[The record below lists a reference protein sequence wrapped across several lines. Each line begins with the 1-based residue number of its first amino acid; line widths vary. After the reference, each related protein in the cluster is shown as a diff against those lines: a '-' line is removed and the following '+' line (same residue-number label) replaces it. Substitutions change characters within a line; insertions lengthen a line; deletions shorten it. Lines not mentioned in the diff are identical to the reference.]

1 MKNVSPTQLKILS
14 LASFI
19 FMLISLSTYSL
30 WIYVFSLRTTHI
42 ERVEVFRDF
51 FSGYLDS
58 RWGTTLLSIILCALA
73 ILLSGIC
80 FKLLKKLWRSLNIV
94 ILIISSLLLLLNL
107 FSMM

>member
-42 ERVEVFRDF
+42 ERVEVF
-51 FSGYLDS
+51 
-58 RWGTTLLSIILCALA
+58 
-73 ILLSGIC
+73 
-80 FKLLKKLWRSLNIV
+80 
-94 ILIISSLLLLLNL
+94 
-107 FSMM
+107 